1 MTGTGA
7 APNGKKAAELEPGSA
22 DVLRYQSSLDE
33 GMGRLREA
41 IESQKRAIIIDPLL
55 PRSYTS
61 LGAQLYE
68 FDKYDDARTA
78 LHKALKLNPQKE
90 HDHAIQGE
98 VLLAQGRPEQAV
110 HRQNSV
116 RL

>member
-68 FDKYDDARTA
+68 FDKYDDAAPHYTR
-78 LHKALKLNPQKE
+78 H
-90 HDHAIQGE
+90 
-98 VLLAQGRPEQAV
+98 
-110 HRQNSV
+110 
-116 RL
+116 